1 MKCCIVIIDLHCDP
15 TIPSGAG
22 DIGGGNTYSRSL
34 LQELQNAEIYHIY
47 ITRKKYSYLEEYIH
61 MTPLSHFYRID
72 LGDWG
77 PIDKDVLQ
85 NFHAISKQK
94 ILEILKNYTE
104 YNFIFHSSY
113 WQSGMLAYEIAP
125 MFQTF
130 YVHTI
135 LSNAKKK
142 RLTGA
147 TDDIVEQRI
156 AEEEKIFTH
165 AKYLICSSL
174 SEMKEMQDLY
184 SIPKERL
191 LLAGLKVDN
200 HYLSPAYNLRGEIRI
215 NALGNVRAQ
224 EQYLSYFSHDSE
236 KDNGLWWNRKNF
248 IYFGRIHKNKGI
260 KEILLAWKQALEII
274 GDNMPDLW
282 IVGGAPNQIENFRNN
297 IIKELPWLTSCEKQ
311 HRVIWWGT
319 LPPEGIS
326 TLLLKSSVLLTHSK
340 YEAGGLVLLEA
351 LSQGLPVIATP
362 NGYGNDYL
370 IDWYNG
376 FKVNYKDIDTLTQK
390 ILYFCGQPFLCD
402 YMGQNAKKSSIM
414 ISNSFDFLYTHKFSY
429 GIVTKEK
436 ANNYTFSET
445 DWYKSIK
452 VNSMD
457 TYPFLT
463 ELPTKDVMEDILKR
477 YIDCIIFEI
486 KEISDLVSDFKLWKI
501 DTNVGTY
508 LFAYYY
514 DIINTTNIW
523 NPYSKENY
531 VLTKSQRVNSIVDIF
546 EKINSA
552 YLIYKNTSYG
562 YVLFKGEIDEV
573 FSMKSNILKIN
584 QISLE
589 DEQYVL
595 YSKYDELLQI
605 LDSPILKKYNI
616 TPLIEYLK
624 CLTKN
629 FEVPIVSPNCTLP
642 YVCMCNLFYEIDQNT
657 FFLAYD
663 KKGLQYPYLR
673 NIHLKTSNVSALLD
687 KDKLSIEELW
697 TIYFECYTYIEQ
709 IITHSNDNR
718 NTFIQK
724 IYKL

>member
-1 MKCCIVIIDLHCDP
+1 MKRCIVIIDLHCDP

-34 LQELQNAEIYHIY
+34 LQELQNAEIFHIY
-47 ITRKKYSYLEEYIH
+47 ITRKKYSYLEEYIQ
-61 MTPLSHFYRID
+61 MTPFSHFYRIN

-85 NFHAISKQK
+85 NFHAISKQI
-94 ILEILKNYTE
+94 ILEILKNYTD
-104 YNFIFHSSY
+104 YFFVFHSSY

-125 MFQTF
+125 MFQSF

-156 AEEEKIFTH
+156 NEEEKIFTH
-165 AKYLICSSL
+165 ARYLICSSL

-200 HYLSPAYNLRGEIRI
+200 HYLSPAYNLRGEVRI
-215 NALGNVRAQ
+215 NTLGNVQ
-224 EQYLSYFSHDSE
+224 SNEQYLSYFSHELE

-260 KEILLAWKQALEII
+260 KEILLAWKQALDII

-311 HRVIWWGT
+311 HRIIWWGT

-351 LSQGLPVIATP
+351 LSQGIPVIATP

-376 FKVNYKDIDTLTQK
+376 FKVNYKDIDALTEK
-390 ILYFCGQPFLCD
+390 ILYFCGHPFLCD

-414 ISNSFDFLYTHKFSY
+414 ISKSFDFLYTHKFSY
-429 GIVTKEK
+429 GIVTKE
-436 ANNYTFSET
+436 NINDYTYPKT
-445 DWYKSIK
+445 DWYESIK
-452 VNSMD
+452 TNSMD

-463 ELPTKDVMEDILKR
+463 ELPTEDIMEDILKR
-477 YIDCIIFEI
+477 YIDCVIFEI
-486 KEISDLVSDFKLWKI
+486 KEISNLVPDFKLWKI
-501 DTNVGTY
+501 DTNMGTY

-514 DIINTTNIW
+514 DVINTTNIW
-523 NPYSKENY
+523 NPYSKEDY
-531 VLTKSQRVNSIVDIF
+531 VLTKSQRVNSVVDIF
-546 EKINSA
+546 EKINST

-562 YVLFKGEIDEV
+562 YILFKGEINEI
-573 FSMKSNILKIN
+573 FSMRSNILKLN

-605 LDSPILKKYNI
+605 LNSPILKKYNVI
-616 TPLIEYLK
+616 PLIEYLK
-624 CLTKN
+624 CLIKN
-629 FEVPIVSPNCTLP
+629 FEVPIVSHNCTLP
-642 YVCMCNLFYEIDQNT
+642 YVCLCNLFYEIVQNNC
-657 FFLAYD
+657 FLAYD

-673 NIHLKTSNVSALLD
+673 NIHLKESNISALFD

-709 IITHSNDNR
+709 LITHSNDNR
-718 NTFIQK
+718 NIFIQK
-724 IYKL
+724 IYDF